1 MEPDVAYAGAGGA
14 AGQGLLAGGIAARR
28 SRVGRPLAAGGEDQI
43 LVLPVGGCLLYTSDA
58 ADE

>member
-43 LVLPVGGCLLYTSDA
+43 LVVPVGGA
-58 ADE
+58 